1 QVEDLYLLGL
11 SLIRAGKRQEALEVW
26 ENARSR
32 DPGHAETLFELTRAY
47 ITSERTDDAARAAAD
62 LARQAGWESRAE
74 ALLGATQPERNDP
87 AGAVDPWRRALE
99 RPRPTVRPEGVP
111 SPIVPR
117 TELARAML
125 RAGRPAEAGEQ
136 LRIALAE
143 SPDPEASWLLSR
155 VDLQR

>member
-1 QVEDLYLLGL
+1 GVGGGIERGRKE
-11 SLIRAGKRQEALEVW
+11 RAG
-26 ENARSR
+26 
-32 DPGHAETLFELTRAY
+32 G
-47 ITSERTDDAARAAAD
+47 
-62 LARQAGWESRAE
+62 
-74 ALLGATQPERNDP
+74 
-87 AGAVDPWRRALE
+87 VDTWRRALE

-155 VDLQR
+155 VDLQRKDWPATRADRERRGAFRPNRPLHPRPAPTAARP